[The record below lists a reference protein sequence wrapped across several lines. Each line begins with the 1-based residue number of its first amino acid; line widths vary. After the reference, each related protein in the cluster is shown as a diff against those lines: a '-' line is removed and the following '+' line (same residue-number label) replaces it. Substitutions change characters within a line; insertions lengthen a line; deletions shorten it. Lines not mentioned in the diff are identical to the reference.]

1 MFFSESKH
9 KETKFCDP
17 VTNFF
22 FTSCN
27 HSFHFLPCQHSEV
40 NTLVDIKQFTL
51 RFTVNYVAQHYI
63 FADVLLAQDSKIC
76 SNETSWKTHRANS
89 INNVTCLAAAWF
101 WVIPLPLETRYNRR
115 TVQQEAWVTVK
126 FIDDSAICGII
137 SQCRAITKCVV
148 QWNASYTKKK
158 QKNQSKR
165 ISFGRQAEWLLFNQ
179 GSKRMQESRRNN
191 TQTMVK
197 NQTNTFFWKTK
208 LYLFTWCIVVSE
220 IHFPKRP
227 LRT

>member
-148 QWNASYTKKK
+148 QWNASYTKKNRK
-158 QKNQSKR
+158 INQNVSVLV
-165 ISFGRQAEWLLFNQ
+165 GRLNDFFLIKDLRECKKAEGTTRKLW
-179 GSKRMQESRRNN
+179 
-191 TQTMVK
+191 
-197 NQTNTFFWKTK
+197 WKTRQTHFFGK
-208 LYLFTWCIVVSE
+208 QNCIFLLDVS
-220 IHFPKRP
+220 
-227 LRT
+227 